1 MKKYRIIIRLFQ
13 KGEVFMP
20 GKVRVIPAN
29 TNEPMKHVVIY
40 ARVSSNT
47 MEQLD
52 SLKAQISGLTK
63 FVSGHNNWKLV
74 DIHIDIASAKKDSSR
89 PAFHKMIEECKA
101 GLTDIVVVKNIS
113 RLGRDTVEVL
123 DAINTLKEA
132 DVRIIFRQEELDTL
146 TVGSS
151 LLMSTI
157 EACTQAENETR
168 SDNIK
173 WGIKQR
179 ASNGSLGFYRR
190 KCYGYDKDENSDLV
204 INKEQAEVVK
214 LIFDLYLGGKSILGI
229 VKELKERGI
238 KSPTGKD
245 NWPKRSIE
253 EMLSNEKYIGIAVV
267 NVDGEEGQ
275 VYKLNNSHPAII
287 SKEMFDVVQE
297 EKLKRSNVELTDDGI
312 RRKSRKYSSKR

>member
-1 MKKYRIIIRLFQ
+1 
-13 KGEVFMP
+13 MP

-47 MEQLD
+47 VDQLE

-89 PAFHKMIEECKA
+89 PAFHQMIEECKA
-101 GLTDIVVVKNIS
+101 GLTDIVVVKSIS

-123 DAINTLKEA
+123 DAINTLRESQ
-132 DVRIIFRQEELDTL
+132 VRIIFKQEELDTL

-151 LLMSTI
+151 LLISTI

-168 SDNIK
+168 SANIK

-190 KCYGYDKDENSDLV
+190 KCYGYDKDENGNLI
-204 INKEQAEVVK
+204 INKEQVEVVK

-229 VKELKERGI
+229 VEELKDRYI

-245 NWPKRSIE
+245 DWPKRSVE
-253 EMLSNEKYIGIAVV
+253 KVLSNEKYIGISAV
-267 NVDGEEGQ
+267 NVGGEEGQ
-275 VYKLNNSHPAII
+275 IYKLNNSHPSII
-287 SKEMFDVVQE
+287 PKEMFDTVQE
-297 EKLKRSNVELTDDGI
+297 EKMKRSNIVADENGI
-312 RRKSRKYSSKR
+312 HRNTTKYSSKNKNRVLT

>member
-1 MKKYRIIIRLFQ
+1 
-13 KGEVFMP
+13 MP
-20 GKVRVIPAN
+20 GKVRVIPPRIS
-29 TNEPMKHVVIY
+29 EPVKHVVIY
-40 ARVSSNT
+40 ARVSSNS
-47 MEQLD
+47 MEQLE
-52 SLKAQISGLTK
+52 SLKAQISGLVG
-63 FVSGHNNWKLV
+63 FVSGYNNWKLV
-74 DIHIDIASAKKDSSR
+74 DIHIDIASSKKGSAR
-89 PAFHKMIEECKA
+89 PAFHKMIEECRA

-151 LLMSTI
+151 LLISTI

-168 SDNIK
+168 SANIK

-190 KCYGYDKDENSDLV
+190 KCYGYDKGENGDLV
-204 INKEQAEVVK
+204 INEEQAVIVR

-297 EKLKRSNVELTDDGI
+297 EKMKRSNVELTDDGI